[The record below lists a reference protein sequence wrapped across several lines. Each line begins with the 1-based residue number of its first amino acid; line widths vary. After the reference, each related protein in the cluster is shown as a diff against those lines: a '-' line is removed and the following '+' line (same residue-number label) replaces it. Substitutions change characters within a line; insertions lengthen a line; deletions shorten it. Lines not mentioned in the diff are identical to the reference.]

1 MTTETEIKKG
11 IFSEGINQ
19 HGWQTDSP
27 KAALLITRKEGPA
40 QNEIFSIQEGGP
52 PLTDDMILGRKLYKK
67 QSRLLG
73 LYGGGEAELGS
84 GSLVVFVI
92 FLFTFAFKRLL
103 FKIPTSQ
110 LWLAAK

>member
-1 MTTETEIKKG
+1 
-11 IFSEGINQ
+11 
-19 HGWQTDSP
+19 
-27 KAALLITRKEGPA
+27 LITRKEGPA

-52 PLTDDMILGRKLYKK
+52 PLTDDMILGHKLYKK

-92 FLFTFAFKRLL
+92 FLLYFCLL
-103 FKIPTSQ
+103 KVVVQNTYQSTLVGCKVREFESTRFGPESGWEIGR
-110 LWLAAK
+110 